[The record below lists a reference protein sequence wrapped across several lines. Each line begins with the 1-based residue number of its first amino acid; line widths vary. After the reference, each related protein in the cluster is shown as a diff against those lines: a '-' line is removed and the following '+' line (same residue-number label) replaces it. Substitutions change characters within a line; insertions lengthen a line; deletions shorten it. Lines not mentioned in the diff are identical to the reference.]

1 MNYFF
6 DNGKIEVATDGI
18 TVGYLSDATTLTDN
32 LINVHLSDL
41 KQTFDKLGENVFFKF
56 SYWYPPLSKSQL
68 KEVIEFMDMYIETL
82 PNVIYRRGKYD
93 VFIFDKHCELFISE
107 KYIHSI
113 DSLLSEVEAEEHI
126 KLAAETFD
134 FNYHE

>member
-6 DNGKIEVATDGI
+6 YNGKIEVATDGK
-18 TVGYLSDATTLTDN
+18 TVCYISDATTLTDN
-32 LINVHLSDL
+32 LINVDLSDL
-41 KQTFDKLGENVFFKF
+41 VETFEKLEDNVFFKF
-56 SYWYPPLSKSQL
+56 SCWYPALSKSQL
-68 KEVIEFMDMYIETL
+68 KEVIDFMDMYIETN
-82 PNVIYRRGKYD
+82 PNAIYRRGKYD

-113 DSLLSEVEAEEHI
+113 DSLLSEAEAEEHI
-126 KLAAETFD
+126 KLAIETFD